1 MRIGKKRT
9 PWLCKSR
16 PLYEEGILDIGA
28 FFFFFFLSFS
38 SLPHD
43 FPFEETGSK
52 MIQPVEECPLSVQRI
67 IYISTVY
74 MKPVML
80 LITFSLGQRVSC
92 SEMGFECPYLS

>member
-1 MRIGKKRT
+1 MRKESWIFV
-9 PWLCKSR
+9 L
-16 PLYEEGILDIGA
+16 
-28 FFFFFFLSFS
+28 FFFFFLSFY

-52 MIQPVEECPLSVQRI
+52 MNQPIEECPLSVQRI